1 MHDVNATDQRP
12 GDITRFAKIDLTP
25 DARFFVD
32 LMDVANAQPDVR
44 RLKPLV
50 AEQLRLFPGA
60 RVLEVGCGTGD
71 DARVLAALVGE
82 TGRVVGIDA
91 SRIMIDVARERSR
104 AGSLPV
110 EFAVGDVG
118 ALAFPDN
125 TFDACRCERVLMYGD
140 REPAD
145 PITEMV
151 RVTRSGGRVVI
162 SDFHWDAIAID
173 HPDRAATRAVVHAVC
188 DGIRHGWVGVQLPRL
203 MTAAGLTEVGVESHA
218 ARITYPIFRH
228 AFHGP
233 LAQARQEGRLSEA
246 EISEWWRPLDK
257 ADSEGVFMA
266 SIMAFI
272 ATGIVADQ

>member
-1 MHDVNATDQRP
+1 M
-12 GDITRFAKIDLTP
+12 DITRFAEVDLTP
-25 DARFFVD
+25 GARFFVD

-50 AEQLRLFPGA
+50 AEQLRLSPRA

-71 DARVLAALVGE
+71 DTRLLASLVGE
-82 TGRVVGIDA
+82 TGQVVGIDA
-91 SRIMIDVARERSR
+91 SQTMIDVARERSR
-104 AGSLPV
+104 ASSLPV
-110 EFAVGDVG
+110 EFALCDVC

-140 REPAD
+140 SEPACG
-145 PITEMV
+145 IAEMV
-151 RVTRSGGRVVI
+151 RVTRPGGRVVI
-162 SDFHWDAIAID
+162 SDFHWDALAID

-188 DGIRHGWVGVQLPRL
+188 DGIRYGWVGIQLPRL
-203 MTAAGLTEVGVESHA
+203 MADAGLIEIKVESHA
-218 ARITYPIFRH
+218 ARITYPVFRH

-233 LAQARQEGRLSEA
+233 LAQAQQAGHLSEA

-257 ADSEGVFMA
+257 AESAGAFMA

-272 ATGIVADQ
+272 TTGTVADQ